1 MSVVKKYAA
10 NENSRVKKT
19 MQNILIPL
27 SNCAIHGKKKSTF
40 IEDKELRNFN
50 G

>member
-1 MSVVKKYAA
+1 
-10 NENSRVKKT
+10 

-40 IEDKELRNFN
+40 IEDKELRILTVNLK
-50 G
+50 